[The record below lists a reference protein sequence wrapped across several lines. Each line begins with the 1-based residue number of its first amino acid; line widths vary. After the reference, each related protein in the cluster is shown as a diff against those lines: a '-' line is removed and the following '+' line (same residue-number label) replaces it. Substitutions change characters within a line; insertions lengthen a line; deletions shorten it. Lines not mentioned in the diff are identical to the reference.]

1 MYKLF
6 YSPGSAAM
14 APHAILAEC
23 GAKYELLKIDDDKN
37 EQKSADYLKYN
48 PHGRVPTLIYDVDKV
63 MYESTAICLF
73 LTERHPQSGLAP
85 APGHA
90 DRGLFLQW
98 MAYLTNTVQEDLMHW
113 WHAEYYIH
121 GGHQQAELKAVAE
134 ARLGGMFGFLDGQ
147 LARKGP
153 HLCGENFYACD
164 IYLAMLARWTRR
176 MAKPATNG
184 TPHLKRLVEIA
195 MARPGYAKMLKD
207 EGIDQT
213 V

>member
-14 APHAILAEC
+14 APHAILIET

-37 EQKSADYLKYN
+37 EQKSPDYLKYN
-48 PHGRVPTLIYDVDKV
+48 PHGRVPTLIYDGDKV

-73 LTERHPQSGLAP
+73 LTERHPEAGLAP

-90 DRGLFLQW
+90 DRGRFLQW

-113 WHAEYYIH
+113 WHSEYYIH

-134 ARLGGMFGFLDGQ
+134 ARLGGMFGFLDGE
-147 LARKGP
+147 LAKHGP
-153 HLCGENFYACD
+153 NLCGAKFYACD

-176 MAKPATNG
+176 MAKPATSG
-184 TPHLKRLVEIA
+184 APALKRLVEAA

-207 EGIDQT
+207 EGIDQI